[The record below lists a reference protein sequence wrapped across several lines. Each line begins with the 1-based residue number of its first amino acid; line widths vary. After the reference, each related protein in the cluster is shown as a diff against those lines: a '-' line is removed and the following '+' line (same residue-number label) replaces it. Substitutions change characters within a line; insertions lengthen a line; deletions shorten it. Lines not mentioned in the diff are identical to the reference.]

1 MPKSKKAENAQNQ
14 RAEKW
19 RGPKTL
25 KMGKIKKAKTR
36 EKMSSS
42 LALVA
47 EAFAWAGPVQG
58 RTVRCIGYSRIG
70 K

>member
-25 KMGKIKKAKTR
+25 KMGKIKKA
-36 EKMSSS
+36 EKCRKAKRLKMPKIKG
-42 LALVA
+42 LKN
-47 EAFAWAGPVQG
+47 GGDQK
-58 RTVRCIGYSRIG
+58 R
-70 K
+70 

>member
-36 EKMSSS
+36 EKM
-42 LALVA
+42 
-47 EAFAWAGPVQG
+47 
-58 RTVRCIGYSRIG
+58 
-70 K
+70 